1 MMRLVSL
8 RRIALALAAFAV
20 LALAGPVAAGEHVRF
35 KGRLQGDVT
44 ITPLAP
50 PFISVLVE
58 ATGKANHLG
67 KFTLEIPHVVDR
79 ATRTAMGSYLFTA
92 ANGDMLFADFT
103 GQSTPT
109 ATPGVLAIVET
120 ATITGG
126 TGRFADATGSFVCER
141 LFDTVAGTTAGSF
154 EGTIRLRDDDA
165 EDDKMCRLAVGAGP
179 ALRHSKRRTRRVG
192 LGRN

>member
-1 MMRLVSL
+1 MEVPMFRLVSL

-20 LALAGPVAAGEHVRF
+20 LGLAGPVAAGEHLRF
-35 KGRLQGDVT
+35 KGCLEGDVT

-50 PFISVLVE
+50 PFVSVLVE
-58 ATGKANHLG
+58 ATGKATHLG
-67 KFTLEIPHVVDR
+67 KFTLEIPHVVNR
-79 ATRTAMGSYLFTA
+79 ATRTAIGSYHFTA
-92 ANGDMLFADFT
+92 ANGDTLSAAFT

-126 TGRFADATGSFVCER
+126 TGRFADATGSFICAR

-154 EGTIRLRDDDA
+154 KGTIRLRDDD
-165 EDDKMCRLAVGAGP
+165 DDDDD
-179 ALRHSKRRTRRVG
+179 
-192 LGRN
+192 